1 MTFKYNIED
10 LQTIANEV
18 IKIAN
23 NKVFLFYGEMGAGK
37 TTLIKE
43 LTKCLGSTDNVSSP
57 TFSIVNEYDTDN
69 KSIYHFD
76 LYRIEDQYDVMSFGF
91 EEYLDSGNWV
101 FIEWPERIPD
111 LLPQS
116 FTTINI
122 EIVNFN
128 ERKITIT
135 N

>member
-1 MTFKYNIED
+1 MTINYNIKD
-10 LQTIANEV
+10 LQTTAKEV
-18 IKIAN
+18 LKVAN
-23 NKVFLFYGEMGAGK
+23 NKVFLFYGEMGVGK

-43 LTKCLGSTDNVSSP
+43 LTKCLGSSDNVSSP
-57 TFSIVNEYDTDN
+57 TFSIVNEYDTEN
-69 KSIYHFD
+69 TSIYHFD
-76 LYRIEDQYDVMSFGF
+76 LYRIEDQYDVLNFGF
-91 EEYLDSGNWV
+91 EEYLESNNWV